1 MMGGGYLS
9 QAGLFLVE
17 TLFSLYIL
25 AVLLRFLFQLV
36 RADFYNPISQFLV
49 TVTNPPLR
57 PLRRAVPGLWGID
70 IAAVLLLLA
79 LTVLK
84 LYVLYLLLGQS
95 PGAGGVLVMAV
106 ADLLN
111 TTIWVFIVAL
121 FIRVI
126 LSWVNPGT
134 YNPALGLLYSLTE
147 PLMRPARRLLPAV
160 GGLDLS
166 PIVIFI
172 LLYLS
177 RILIVAPLM
186 DLGRAL
192 AS

>member
-1 MMGGGYLS
+1 MGGGYLG

-17 TLFSLYIL
+17 TVFGLYIL

-57 PLRRAVPGLWGID
+57 PLRRLVPGLWGVD
-70 IAAVLLLLA
+70 LAAVVLLVA
-79 LTVLK
+79 LSVLK
-84 LYVLYLLLGQS
+84 IYLLLFLSGQAAH
-95 PGAGGVLVMAV
+95 PAGVVVLAV
-106 ADLLN
+106 ADLIS
-111 TTIWVFIVAL
+111 TVVWIFIIAV

-126 LSWVNPGT
+126 LSWVNPGG

-147 PLMRPARRLLPAV
+147 PLMRPARRLLPPV

-166 PIVIFI
+166 PIVVFV

-177 RILIVAPLM
+177 RFLIVAPLM
-186 DLGRAL
+186 DLGRVL
-192 AS
+192 AQ